1 MISKLLREFS
11 FSAFFSFYYLKAK
24 RIFGLKD
31 ICLGFKN
38 AINCCKVKEVGV
50 LVKNCPCLADDMAK
64 IWQVYWDLGAPGA
77 TVPDSWPDQLSTDIN
92 MK

>member
-1 MISKLLREFS
+1 
-11 FSAFFSFYYLKAK
+11 
-24 RIFGLKD
+24 
-31 ICLGFKN
+31 
-38 AINCCKVKEVGV
+38 VKEVGV